1 MPFAVLVEP
10 MFESISS
17 ALRFK
22 ELNVLAILDVV
33 VLSFLIYRLLLL
45 IRARRASKVL
55 AGVFLVVLVHFLSG
69 PMILNLRGLHTAIG
83 YLLLYIPFAII
94 VLFQNPIR
102 QALVRI
108 AQNPLAALMPR
119 QRIERKVAEEVAL
132 AAASLASKRIG
143 ALIVIERELGLR
155 SFYDTGIL
163 LDAQV
168 TYDLLMNIFA
178 PGAPLHDGAAII
190 AESRIKAASC
200 YLPLTT
206 NPGLSRTYGTRHRAA
221 IGITEEYDALAVVV
235 SEERGV
241 VSLAEDGK
249 IIEDLDAQGLMARLS
264 SALIPGSENGE
275 EAGAPATKVVD
286 SSHA

>member
-1 MPFAVLVEP
+1 
-10 MFESISS
+10 MFESLSS
-17 ALRFK
+17 ALSFR

-33 VLSFLIYRLLLL
+33 ILSFLIYRLLLL

-132 AAASLASKRIG
+132 AAASLASKRVG

-155 SFYDTGIL
+155 RFYDTGIR

-168 TYDLLMNIFA
+168 TYDLLMNIFM

-190 AESRIKAASC
+190 GESRIQAASC

-275 EAGAPATKVVD
+275 EARAPATEVVD

>member
-1 MPFAVLVEP
+1 

-17 ALRFK
+17 AVPFREF
-22 ELNVLAILDVV
+22 NVLAILDVV
-33 VLSFLIYRLLLL
+33 ILSFLIYRLLLL

-132 AAASLASKRIG
+132 AAASLASKRVG

-168 TYDLLMNIFA
+168 TYDLLMNIFT

-206 NPGLSRTYGTRHRAA
+206 NPGLSRKYGTRHRAA
-221 IGITEEYDALAVVV
+221 IGVTEEYDALAVVV

-275 EAGAPATKVVD
+275 ETSAPAAEVVD

>member
-1 MPFAVLVEP
+1 
-10 MFESISS
+10 MFESIAS
-17 ALRFK
+17 ALRLGEF
-22 ELNVLAILDVV
+22 NVLAVVDIL

-45 IRARRASKVL
+45 IRARRAAKML

-69 PMILNLRGLHTAIG
+69 PGILNLRGLHTALG

-108 AQNPLAALMPR
+108 ARNPLAALLPR
-119 QRIERKVAEEVAL
+119 QRIERKIAEEVAL

-155 SFYDTGIL
+155 TFYDTGIL
-163 LDAQV
+163 LDARV
-168 TYDLLMNIFA
+168 TYDLLMNIFM

-206 NPGLSRTYGTRHRAA
+206 DPTLSRVYGTRHRAA

-241 VSLAEDGK
+241 VSLAEDGR
-249 IIEDLDAQGLMARLS
+249 IIEDLDAQGLVARLS
-264 SALIPGSENGE
+264 TALIPGTDDGE
-275 EAGAPATKVVD
+275 SSGAPAAEVVD

>member
-1 MPFAVLVEP
+1 
-10 MFESISS
+10 
-17 ALRFK
+17 
-22 ELNVLAILDVV
+22 
-33 VLSFLIYRLLLL
+33 
-45 IRARRASKVL
+45 
-55 AGVFLVVLVHFLSG
+55 
-69 PMILNLRGLHTAIG
+69 
-83 YLLLYIPFAII
+83 LLYIPFAII

-108 AQNPLAALMPR
+108 ARNPLAALLPR
-119 QRIERKVAEEVAL
+119 QRIERKIAEEVAL

-155 SFYDTGIL
+155 TFYDTGIL
-163 LDAQV
+163 LDARV
-168 TYDLLMNIFA
+168 TYDLLMNIFT

-206 NPGLSRTYGTRHRAA
+206 DPTLSRVYGTRHRAA

-241 VSLAEDGK
+241 VSLTEDGK
-249 IIEDLDAQGLMARLS
+249 IVEDLDAQGLMARLS
-264 SALIPGSENGE
+264 TALIPGTENGE
-275 EAGAPATKVVD
+275 ERKAPTAEVVD